1 MYKSIHVVF
10 IHVVFIHVVFIH
22 VVFIHVVLVDD
33 WCTFYVYLCPWVLRH
48 YGIGYY
54 GSITV
59 LRYWCYG
66 ITVVLRYYGLGYYGI
81 GYSIV
86 NLNCLQQE
94 R

>member
-1 MYKSIHVVF
+1 MTGVHFTCTSAHGYYGIT
-10 IHVVFIHVVFIH
+10 
-22 VVFIHVVLVDD
+22 VVLR
-33 WCTFYVYLCPWVLRH
+33 Y

-59 LRYWCYG
+59 
-66 ITVVLRYYGLGYYGI
+66 VLRYYGIGYYGI

-94 R
+94 RW